1 PIKFIEEPI
10 GSILFKEIILTFRS
24 YISEEMLD
32 PHIRFFLGCCSV
44 FKVLRRL
51 RQRLVYNTTASRIC
65 QHLF

>member
-1 PIKFIEEPI
+1 
-10 GSILFKEIILTFRS
+10 LTFRS
-24 YISEEMLD
+24 YISHEMLD